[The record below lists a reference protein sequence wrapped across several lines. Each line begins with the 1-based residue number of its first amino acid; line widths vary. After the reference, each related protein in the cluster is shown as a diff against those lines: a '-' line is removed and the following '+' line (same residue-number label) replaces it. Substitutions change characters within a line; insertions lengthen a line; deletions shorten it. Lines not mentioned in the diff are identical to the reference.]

1 MRNKI
6 EHMIGGG
13 DFSLDLLSNTK
24 GGQALITCP
33 PRLPKGGQRCKG
45 GDSRG

>member
-1 MRNKI
+1 MAKTLI
-6 EHMIGGG
+6 FLGGG
-13 DFSLDLLSNTK
+13 RHFGPSQREK
-24 GGQALITCP
+24 GGKALNLS